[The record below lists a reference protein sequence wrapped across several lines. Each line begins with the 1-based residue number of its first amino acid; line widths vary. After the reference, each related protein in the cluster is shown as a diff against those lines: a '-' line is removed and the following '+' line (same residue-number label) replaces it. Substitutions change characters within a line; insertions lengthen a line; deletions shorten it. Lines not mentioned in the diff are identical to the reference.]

1 MLVTDLLKSMNFT
14 TLAAL
19 VIKQSMP
26 TLGKTQIKFEGKDLA
41 TFFKR
46 QVKELEL
53 QEEEENLTKTQI
65 AEKRKAERE
74 KLGIVKQEKKKEVQ
88 EQPKVEIEKSV
99 AQDKKNE
106 KLAKKIEEIKK
117 AERPYAFASGIDIL
131 QKLYRYLNGLKRKP
145 DCKESQ

>member
-14 TLAAL
+14 TFAAL

-26 TLGKTQIKFEGKDLA
+26 IIGKTQIKFEGKDLVA
-41 TFFKR
+41 FFKR
-46 QVKELEL
+46 QAKEFEL

-99 AQDKKNE
+99 AQDKKKE

-117 AERPYAFASGIDIL
+117 AERPYAFSSGIDLL
-131 QKLYRYLNGLKRKP
+131 QKLYRYLNGLKRNP